1 MTHVAQCTIDYCHN
15 PSKYRGWCMK
25 HYKSWHNNGH
35 PLYTDADIA
44 FTIYDDNNKQ
54 CSTCHQILPKTE
66 FGTYK
71 SQGKTK
77 INAGCKTCARAR
89 EKKWRKEGSGKT
101 SQPNQYKLDLRTA
114 AKDSIALKKR
124 FSPTPVE
131 YPTSEDLV
139 GKAKKVRYFSELAR
153 EFDIKREALKYY
165 LESRPELKEAI
176 QKEFDKNAPDPEE
189 VQKTARK
196 RWRENHPDRV
206 REINRRWARNQ
217 APENRARWNHYN
229 RERRMKDGALL
240 QSPEDLSYSSILL
253 LDPCSYCQSTLEIT
267 IDHIVPIVLGG
278 DSKWDNLTASCK
290 SCNSSKNSS
299 PLLLFLL
306 RRCQE
311 SDKEKSRLDTI
322 DVVKE

>member
-15 PSKYRGWCMK
+15 QSKYRGWCMK

-71 SQGKTK
+71 SQGNTK

-139 GKAKKVRYFSELAR
+139 NKAKKVRYFSELAR

-196 RWRENHPDRV
+196 RWRENHPDKV
-206 REINRRWARNQ
+206 REINRRWAMNQ

-240 QSPEDLSYSSILL
+240 QSPEDLAYSSILL
-253 LDPCSYCQSTLEIT
+253 LDPCSYCQSTLAST

-311 SDKEKSRLDTI
+311 SDKEKPRLDTI

>member
-35 PLYTDADIA
+35 PLYTGADIA

-101 SQPNQYKLDLRTA
+101 PKPNKYKQDLKDA
-114 AKDSIALKKR
+114 AEDSFAFRKQFPL
-124 FSPTPVE
+124 STVV
-131 YPTSEDLV
+131 YPTSEDLLRM
-139 GKAKKVRYFSELAR
+139 AKQFRYFSELAR
-153 EFDIKREALKYY
+153 EFDIKIESLKYF
-165 LESRPELKEAI
+165 LASRPELKEAI

-189 VQKTARK
+189 VHRASRK
-196 RWRENHPDRV
+196 RWVENNPEKV
-206 REINRRWARNQ
+206 KEIRRRWARNQ
-217 APENRARWNHYN
+217 APEKRARWNHYN

-240 QSPEDLSYSSILL
+240 QSSEDLAYSSTLL
-253 LDPCSYCQSTLEIT
+253 LDPCSYCLSSQSGT
-267 IDHIVPIVLGG
+267 IDHIVPIALGG
-278 DSKWDNLTASCK
+278 NSRWDNLTASCK
-290 SCNSSKNSS
+290 SCNSSKNDT

-306 RRCQE
+306 RRCRE
-311 SDKEKSRLDTI
+311 VDREKSRLDTI

>member
-1 MTHVAQCTIDYCHN
+1 
-15 PSKYRGWCMK
+15 MK

-101 SQPNQYKLDLRTA
+101 YQPNQYKLDLRTA

-131 YPTSEDLV
+131 YPTPEDLV
-139 GKAKKVRYFSELAR
+139 NKAKKVRYFSELAR

-240 QSPEDLSYSSILL
+240 QSPEDLAYSSILL
-253 LDPCSYCQSTLEIT
+253 LDPCSYCQSTLEST

-311 SDKEKSRLDTI
+311 SDKEKPRLDTI

>member
-139 GKAKKVRYFSELAR
+139 SKAKKVRYFSELAR

-240 QSPEDLSYSSILL
+240 QSPEDLAYSSILL
-253 LDPCSYCQSTLEIT
+253 LDPCSYCQSTLEST